1 VGIGVGLLLIAVGA
15 ILAFAVEADVRG
27 VDVQVVGW
35 ILIVVGFVGILLD
48 LLLWH
53 SWRPGYRRAEYVD
66 DGPMPRRGYL
76 RAPRGRRTVVEEEEV
91 GPPAPPPGPP
101 PPPP

>member
-15 ILAFAVEADVRG
+15 ILAFAVEADVSG

-53 SWRPGYRRAEYVD
+53 SWRPGYRRAEYVE
-66 DGPMPRRGYL
+66 GAPVRRRYMP
-76 RAPRGRRTVVEEEEV
+76 GRRTVVEEEEV
-91 GPPAPPPGPP
+91 GPPAPGPP

>member
-1 VGIGVGLLLIAVGA
+1 MGIGVGLLLIAAGA
-15 ILAFAVEADVRG
+15 ILAFAVEAEVSG

-35 ILIVVGFVGILLD
+35 ILMLVGLVGIVLD

-53 SWRPGYRRAEYVD
+53 SWRPGYRRAEYVE
-66 DGPMPRRGYL
+66 GAPPRR
-76 RAPRGRRTVVEEEEV
+76 RAWPGRRTVIEEEDV
-91 GPPAPPPGPP
+91 GPPPAGPP

>member
-1 VGIGVGLLLIAVGA
+1 MGIGVGLLLIAVGA
-15 ILAFAVEADVRG
+15 ILAFAVEAEVSG

-35 ILIVVGFVGILLD
+35 ILMLVGLVGILLD

-53 SWRPGYRRAEYVD
+53 SWRRPGYRRAAYVE
-66 DGPMPRRGYL
+66 GEPAPRRYV
-76 RAPRGRRTVVEEEEV
+76 RPGRRTVVEEEEV
-91 GPPAPPPGPP
+91 GPPPAGPP